1 MIIEHSRITRV
12 QGDIIS
18 VPAAGIRNGELAT
31 VKSRRGTSLAQV
43 IRLRGDEVALQ
54 VFAGSRGV
62 STGDTVRFLG
72 HPMQV
77 AFGDALLGRIFNG
90 SGDPIDHGPSL
101 HALPRI
107 NIGGP
112 SVNPVMRV
120 IPRGSYETRS
130 HGGFFQPA
138 VVPEAPHL
146 LPQPANPTRPSWPH
160 R

>member
-1 MIIEHSRITRV
+1 MIIEHSRINRI

-18 VPAAGIRNGELAT
+18 VPATGISYGELAT
-31 VKSRRGTSLAQV
+31 VRSRRGTSLAQV
-43 IRLRGDEVALQ
+43 IRLRGGDVSLQ

-90 SGDPIDHGPSL
+90 SGEPIDKGPNL

-107 NIGGP
+107 SIGGP
-112 SVNPVMRV
+112 SVNPVKRI
-120 IPRGSYETRS
+120 IPRGFIETR
-130 HGGFFQPA
+130 
-138 VVPEAPHL
+138 VPMVDV
-146 LPQPANPTRPSWPH
+146 
-160 R
+160 